1 MKKYILNVLDVEDG
15 DVYYVLLFDDALEL
29 QRARNLIKKFDEEW
43 CEYPDEFDCCDYA
56 DELIKVLDENLV
68 NYELPELENVYVG

>member
-29 QRARNLIKKFDEEW
+29 QRARNLIKNFDKEW
-43 CEYPDEFDCCDYA
+43 YEYPNKFDCCDYA
-56 DELIKVLDENLV
+56 DELIKVLDSNLV
-68 NYELPELENVYVG
+68 NYELPELENVYVR

>member
-29 QRARNLIKKFDEEW
+29 QRARNLIKKFDKKW
-43 CEYPDEFDCCDYA
+43 YEYPDEFDTCDYA
-56 DELIKVLDENLV
+56 NELIKVLDENLV
-68 NYELPELENVYVG
+68 NYELPELENVYVR